1 MLLSCS
7 PVHDAQLL
15 TQLMKCKRHAGVYP
29 HEDISST
36 PIALQMHLIMAHSR
50 KVRCN
55 ITYFYSLIKLA
66 SSAEVEV
73 RWIIIYN
80 TIQYDLAYGT
90 ACAAKVL

>member
-1 MLLSCS
+1 MLYVEDDDRRRGSKGGL
-7 PVHDAQLL
+7 VHDAQLL
-15 TQLMKCKRHAGVYP
+15 TQLMKCKCHAGVYP

-55 ITYFYSLIKLA
+55 LTYFYSLIKLA

-73 RWIIIYN
+73 R
-80 TIQYDLAYGT
+80 
-90 ACAAKVL
+90 